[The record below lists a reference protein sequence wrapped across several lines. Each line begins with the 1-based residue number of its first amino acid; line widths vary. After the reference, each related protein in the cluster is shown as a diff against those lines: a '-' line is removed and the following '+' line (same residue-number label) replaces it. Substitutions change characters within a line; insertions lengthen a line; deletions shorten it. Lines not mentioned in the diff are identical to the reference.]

1 MADKGFDR
9 RAKDVTVGTPTPNPT
24 CKIFLPKFEISI
36 SDKKKKG
43 ATIQNICLP
52 LCLQISKNYR
62 KCWNTYKII
71 DFLARDSEPEQKQKS
86 PADCL

>member
-43 ATIQNICLP
+43 ATIQNICL
-52 LCLQISKNYR
+52 QISKNDR
-62 KCWNTYKII
+62 KH
-71 DFLARDSEPEQKQKS
+71 
-86 PADCL
+86 